1 MKTPMKTPREDG
13 YTRIAFWAKNYVN
26 RPEFKKRNFETVEP
40 LDLPADGWNSGSD
53 VRIVI
58 PAHHLVKLITSQDA
72 WDLYRLGGVEAD
84 RIIGLWIKP
93 AEIIRD

>member
-1 MKTPMKTPREDG
+1 MKTPREDG

-58 PAHHLVKLITSQDA
+58 PAYHHVKLVTNDDA
-72 WDLYRLGGVEAD
+72 CDIYHAKSGVEVD
-84 RIIGLWIKP
+84 EITGLWIKP
-93 AEIIRD
+93 AEITRYD